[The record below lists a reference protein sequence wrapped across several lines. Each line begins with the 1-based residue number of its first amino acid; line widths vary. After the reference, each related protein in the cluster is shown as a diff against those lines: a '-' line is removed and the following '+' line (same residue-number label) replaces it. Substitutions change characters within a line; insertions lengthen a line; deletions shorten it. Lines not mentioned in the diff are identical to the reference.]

1 MTPAERALQAR
12 AIADYS
18 VVVRAFHPQPHRRR
32 SQVVPM
38 DARRLREIIDRPVY
52 PPMHLG
58 DPPRRTFDRAW
69 RNVLLLA
76 LFAAGLWLALALSGH
91 SPEVFKP

>member
-12 AIADYS
+12 AIAGYS
-18 VVVRAFHPQPHRRR
+18 VVVHAVHPQPHRRR

-38 DARRLREIIDRPVY
+38 DARRLRTHLDRPVY
-52 PPMHLG
+52 PPLHLG
-58 DPPRRTFDRAW
+58 DPPRPRFDRAW

-76 LFAAGLWLALALSGH
+76 LFAAGLWLVLTLSGH
-91 SPEVFKP
+91 SPEVFR